1 MKDIGLMTLIHCRL
15 DDIYGEDNAGAHC
28 RLDDIYGEDIAG
40 EDMEEDWGEIGEKK
54 TQ

>member
-15 DDIYGEDNAGAHC
+15 NDIC
-28 RLDDIYGEDIAG
+28 GEDIAG